1 MSEATAP
8 TVTVDELLRVKAHYL
23 QLELLTE
30 QRDLKRA
37 IGSAT
42 MSSPGLALAGFSD
55 RFPRGRL
62 QVLGETEIRYLR
74 SLDEPARRTA
84 IDRFLKLSL
93 PAIVITKNQQVPA
106 PLIEMAQEA
115 GVPLLR
121 SKLKTGE
128 FYRRV
133 QPWLDDCFAPHTTMH
148 GSMADV
154 YGVGLLFTGR
164 SGIGKSECVLDL
176 VERGHRLVADDVVQ
190 VTRRGNDVLIGRGHE
205 FHDHHMEIRGIGL
218 VDIKRLFGIRAI
230 RQQKRIEVVV
240 NLVEWDSHA
249 AYDRTGL
256 DGATLDILGV
266 SLPTVTVPLNAGK
279 NITVI
284 SEVVSMN
291 LLLRYSGFDTP
302 REFNEQLIE
311 RMRQKRSGGVRDVM
325 NGVREYLEQ
334 DNE

>member
-1 MSEATAP
+1 MTEATASA
-8 TVTVDELLRVKAHYL
+8 VTVGELLRVKAQYL
-23 QLELLTE
+23 QLELLTAE
-30 QRDLKRA
+30 MDLNRP
-37 IGSAT
+37 IGSPT

-62 QVLGETEIRYLR
+62 QVLGETEVRYAIAQFLR
-74 SLDEPARRTA
+74 LPVPA
-84 IDRFLKLSL
+84 
-93 PAIVITKNQQVPA
+93 VVVTKNQQVPV
-106 PLIEMAQEA
+106 PLLDLAVEA
-115 GVPLLR
+115 GVPVLR
-121 SKLKTGE
+121 SRLKTGE

-133 QPWLDDCFAPHTTMH
+133 QPWLDDCFAPRTSMH

-154 YGVGLLFTGR
+154 YGVGLLFMGR

-240 NLVEWDSHA
+240 KLVDWEDTAS
-249 AYDRTGL
+249 YERTGL
-256 DGATLDILGV
+256 DAANMDVLGV

-284 SEVVSMN
+284 SEVVAMN

-302 REFNEQLIE
+302 SAFNEQLIE
-311 RMRQKRSGGVRDVM
+311 RMRSKQSGVVRDAM